1 MLGDIFCIQGTHH
14 FCLCRACKCLLSL
27 HTLYTVH
34 ASHPYGRMNTVATPG
49 RISIW
54 QDRPIH
60 PTATPT
66 SVLGGRSWAETE
78 ELDSPNS
85 SRQDMFSCPSC
96 KLSRRH
102 PCIKGT
108 HHFCLCRACRCL
120 LSVHTLYTVH
130 ASHPYGR
137 MNTVATPGRM
147 SIWQDRP
154 IHPRAPV
161 NTARHAISVL
171 KARHGTKRP
180 AGWSWGWQSGE
191 AAARAHHKGKDGY

>member
-1 MLGDIFCIQGTHH
+1 MCRDQNLDKDFETHTWQTLTIFYLWRTIRINMLGDIFCIQGTHH

-49 RISIW
+49 RMSIW

-66 SVLGGRSWAETE
+66 SVLGGGRGPKQKSLTAQTAADKTCFMPFMQTVEATPMH
-78 ELDSPNS
+78 SRHS
-85 SRQDMFSCPSC
+85 S
-96 KLSRRH
+96 L
-102 PCIKGT
+102 
-108 HHFCLCRACRCL
+108 CLCRACRCL

-130 ASHPYGR
+130 ASHPYVR

-161 NTARHAISVL
+161 NTA
-171 KARHGTKRP
+171 
-180 AGWSWGWQSGE
+180 
-191 AAARAHHKGKDGY
+191 